1 MSLADKSLHEAFFE
15 KIERWRWVMPKD
27 KIIDTTLGDLIVAL
41 TDETDRLVGNKA
53 DTNIIVA
60 YILSDLLNQSEPL
73 SRYWH

>member
-1 MSLADKSLHEAFFE
+1 MSLAQTSLHDAFLKKF
-15 KIERWRWVMPKD
+15 ERWRLVMPKD
-27 KIIDTTLGDLIVAL
+27 EIIDTTLGDLIVAL
-41 TDETDRLVGNKA
+41 TDETDRLLGNKA